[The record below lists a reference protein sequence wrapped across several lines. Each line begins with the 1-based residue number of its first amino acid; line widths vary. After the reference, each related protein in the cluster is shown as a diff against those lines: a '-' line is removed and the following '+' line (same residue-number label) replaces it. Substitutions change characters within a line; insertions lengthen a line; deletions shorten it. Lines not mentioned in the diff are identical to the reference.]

1 MASSCANHFFFLREI
16 KREKAR
22 KGESERDI
30 RLYLGGSEKT
40 RICDIFLFIVSARS
54 DPSHPCGFIFILLFF
69 FVEIQN
75 GRSCKSLLAKK
86 KKPSNKEK
94 YGIIIGNLKNMNAN
108 THLMSIHY

>member
-1 MASSCANHFFFLREI
+1 MASSCANHFFLFFLREI

-69 FVEIQN
+69 LSEFKMAEAV
-75 GRSCKSLLAKK
+75 S
-86 KKPSNKEK
+86 
-94 YGIIIGNLKNMNAN
+94 
-108 THLMSIHY
+108 H